1 MEQVDQIAVGLGAAG
16 LAFGLVSTLW
26 VTILQRRLGRLQ
38 RAQRAV
44 LGEHEER
51 DLVLHA
57 KALSDQVQQMVQG
70 TEGTSDVTNNLAQA
84 QPTVRVTVDRAKA
97 AAAGLSETAQVVYL
111 KGVIDEIDTVGKTVD
126 GMVAEWSKGDPD
138 GLAKLLNDDLDSN
151 PELAKTLLADRNARW
166 ADWIAARMAKSGT
179 VFIAVGAGHL
189 AGKDSVQA
197 KLAAK
202 GLKAERVAY

>member
-57 KALSDQVQQMVQG
+57 KALSDQVQQMVAFVKTN
-70 TEGTSDVTNNLAQA
+70 TEQTGKRLDVVEHRLDGAIAHSGLVRYDAYNEMSGRQSTSIALLDARKTGVILSSIHHRDQA
-84 QPTVRVTVDRAKA
+84 RLYA
-97 AAAGLSETAQVVYL
+97 
-111 KGVIDEIDTVGKTVD
+111 KGVREGVGELELSPEE
-126 GMVAEWSKGDPD
+126 AEA
-138 GLAKLLNDDLDSN
+138 L
-151 PELAKTLLADRNARW
+151 
-166 ADWIAARMAKSGT
+166 
-179 VFIAVGAGHL
+179 
-189 AGKDSVQA
+189 
-197 KLAAK
+197 
-202 GLKAERVAY
+202 RVAMGGGA